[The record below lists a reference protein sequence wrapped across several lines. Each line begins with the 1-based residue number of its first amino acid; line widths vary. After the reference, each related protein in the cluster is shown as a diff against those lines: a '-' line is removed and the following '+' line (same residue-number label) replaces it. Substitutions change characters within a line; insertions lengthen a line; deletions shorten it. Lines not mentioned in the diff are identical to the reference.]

1 MIIAIFKSYKNDS
14 QRHISVG
21 HSNIGNSSLVEDGE
35 IIMAKSDIL
44 RSILPIVVEVLF
56 LLRRELRKKTLRD
69 LSKVTG

>member
-35 IIMAKSDIL
+35 IIAAMPDTL
-44 RSILPIVVEVLF
+44 HMHFTYRSGSFVSVAQG
-56 LLRRELRKKTLRD
+56 T
-69 LSKVTG
+69 S